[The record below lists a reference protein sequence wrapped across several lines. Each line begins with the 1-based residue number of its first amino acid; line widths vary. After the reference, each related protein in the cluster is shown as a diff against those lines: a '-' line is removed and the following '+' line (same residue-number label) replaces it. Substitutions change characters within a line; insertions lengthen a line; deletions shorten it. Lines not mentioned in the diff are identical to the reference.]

1 MANIDND
8 GFEDNFSVC
17 EIDEKYGPASV
28 IPGLSPPAE
37 GHARIAFGC
46 DNPDQWFSININSA
60 ESSDA
65 PAPEDAVI
73 VYLNPGGYLDVVAAA
88 EQSHLYYLQNNI
100 SEIFARITFSQF
112 LSFRCPH
119 SW

>member
-37 GHARIAFGC
+37 SSARIAFGS
-46 DNPDQWFSININSA
+46 DNPDQWFNINSA
-60 ESSDA
+60 ESHDA

-100 SEIFARITFSQF
+100 SEILARITFSQF

-119 SW
+119 S